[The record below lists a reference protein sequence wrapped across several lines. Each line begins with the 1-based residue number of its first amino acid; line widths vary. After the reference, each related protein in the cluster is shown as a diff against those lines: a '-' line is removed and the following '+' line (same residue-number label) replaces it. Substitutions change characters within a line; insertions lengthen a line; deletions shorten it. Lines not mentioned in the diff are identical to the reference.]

1 YNRSKRL
8 QSGRFAK
15 TAPSTLISG
24 GVFMANQPQQAE
36 TRSPSHDWERIANT
50 PEFKELMSRKKR
62 FIIPA
67 TIFFA
72 VYYFAL
78 PILTGYFDFLNTR
91 VTGALNWAYLFV
103 LSQFFMAWIIAI
115 LYVRS
120 ANRTDRL
127 VEKIVAREKGNER

>member
-1 YNRSKRL
+1 M

-67 TIFFA
+67 TIFFRR
-72 VYYFAL
+72 
-78 PILTGYFDFLNTR
+78 ILF
-91 VTGALNWAYLFV
+91 
-103 LSQFFMAWIIAI
+103 
-115 LYVRS
+115 RS
-120 ANRTDRL
+120 SHPDR
-127 VEKIVAREKGNER
+127 IF